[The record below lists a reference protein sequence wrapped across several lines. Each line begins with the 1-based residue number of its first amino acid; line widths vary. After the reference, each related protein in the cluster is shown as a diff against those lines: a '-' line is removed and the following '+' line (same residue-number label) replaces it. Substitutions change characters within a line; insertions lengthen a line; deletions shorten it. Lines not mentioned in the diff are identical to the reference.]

1 MYTQYIK
8 SQAEQIVDF
17 GQNHSNTISPDFRS
31 TLSNPP
37 NKILLDNTSI
47 NYTHSLL

>member
-17 GQNHSNTISPDFRS
+17 GQNHSNTISPDFVARCP
-31 TLSNPP
+31 TP
-37 NKILLDNTSI
+37 KKTIAR
-47 NYTHSLL
+47 